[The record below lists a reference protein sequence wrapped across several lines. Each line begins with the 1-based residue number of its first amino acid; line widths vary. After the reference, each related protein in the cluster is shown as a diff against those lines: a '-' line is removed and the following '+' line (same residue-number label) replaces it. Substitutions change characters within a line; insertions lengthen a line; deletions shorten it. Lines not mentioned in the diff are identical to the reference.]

1 MLTKSRASMY
11 TLDIETEQR
20 DLIIQNLHSSRQAA
34 ITYLE
39 QLESGDSIQ
48 HNLKSSKSNRLR
60 KPKTASKR
68 DQTKDPNIQ
77 KERASDW
84 VKSLI
89 RDERNNALI
98 AHEFS
103 PCATEDTGG
112 LQGIKD
118 RKLNVGERE
127 VRAGVGE
134 LQGDGPDDLPSR
146 SERMEYAWGWPK
158 S

>member
-39 QLESGDSIQ
+39 QLGS
-48 HNLKSSKSNRLR
+48 
-60 KPKTASKR
+60 
-68 DQTKDPNIQ
+68 
-77 KERASDW
+77 
-84 VKSLI
+84 
-89 RDERNNALI
+89 
-98 AHEFS
+98 
-103 PCATEDTGG
+103 GG

>member
-1 MLTKSRASMY
+1 MHL
-11 TLDIETEQR
+11 
-20 DLIIQNLHSSRQAA
+20 LHMN
-34 ITYLE
+34 T
-39 QLESGDSIQ
+39 
-48 HNLKSSKSNRLR
+48 
-60 KPKTASKR
+60 
-68 DQTKDPNIQ
+68 
-77 KERASDW
+77 
-84 VKSLI
+84 
-89 RDERNNALI
+89 
-98 AHEFS
+98 S

-118 RKLNVGERE
+118 RKLNFGERE

>member
-20 DLIIQNLHSSRQAA
+20 DLIIQNLHSSRQAT

-48 HNLKSSKSNRLR
+48 HNLKSSKSKRLR
-60 KPKTASKR
+60 KPKPASKR

-77 KERASDW
+77 KERASDR

-89 RDERNNALI
+89 RDERNNALV
-98 AHEFS
+98 AHEYLTL
-103 PCATEDTGG
+103 CDGG
-112 LQGIKD
+112 YWRL
-118 RKLNVGERE
+118 
-127 VRAGVGE
+127 AGH
-134 LQGDGPDDLPSR
+134 
-146 SERMEYAWGWPK
+146 
-158 S
+158 